1 MYFDRA
7 FRRKLLSPLYR
18 AGYTIADSPESIK
31 AAHIDTSLN
40 MFQNAV
46 RTDFQTTMVDDY
58 LVKSDRASM
67 LHSLELRAPF
77 LDYKLIEFAFGR
89 VPDSLRASMSE
100 RKILLR
106 RLAKRLLPEGL
117 NIHRKQGFSLP
128 LAVWF
133 KGKWGTFMTEVLME
147 ADPAIF
153 DKKKITSLIKG
164 QSLGLVNENRLFS
177 LTMFELWRREYNVEI

>member
-1 MYFDRA
+1 M
-7 FRRKLLSPLYR
+7 
-18 AGYTIADSPESIK
+18 
-31 AAHIDTSLN
+31 
-40 MFQNAV
+40 
-46 RTDFQTTMVDDY
+46 
-58 LVKSDRASM
+58 
-67 LHSLELRAPF
+67 